1 MAQRN
6 AKSPTEQPLPFVY
19 DERPGKEVLTALGG
33 VPLLLQAFRSLGVGT
48 SVKRNVAIKQR
59 DRGLDEASYVESFVV
74 LNAAGGECL
83 DDFERLREDAGLA
96 ALMGHEL
103 PSPEAARK
111 FLYAFHDETKIVE
124 AQQCLPVGQ
133 VSYIPAE
140 SAALHG
146 LGQVNQD
153 LVQELGRRC
162 PEQKIATIDLDAT
175 VIESWK
181 KQAQATYQGGRG
193 YQPMLALWAEINVV
207 VADEFRDGN
216 VPALYAPLP
225 VAERAFQALPET
237 VNEYYFRGDSACYEK
252 DLVHWLRDEERE
264 NGPRGPIRFGI
275 SVRMNPKLKEKML
288 AIPNSL
294 WKPYAEETDV
304 IKEWTDVNNYW
315 PEADEVHQGGPL
327 RFVGIRIRKRQGELF
342 KDGSAAKHFAVV
354 TNVWEWS
361 GKKLLEWHR
370 EKAGSIEAVHDVL
383 KNDLAAGV
391 MPCGRFGAN
400 AAWLRMAVI
409 THNVLTALKRIAL
422 PEEMLTARPKRM
434 RFLIFH
440 TPGRILQHARR
451 IICRLV
457 TTTEK
462 LKLWAEALALLPLRT

>member
-1 MAQRN
+1 MARRN
-6 AKSPTEQPLPFVY
+6 LKSPTEQPLPFSY
-19 DERPGKEVLTALGG
+19 DSQPSEEVLTALGG
-33 VPLLLQAFRSLGVGT
+33 VPLLLQAFRSLGVGA
-48 SVKRNVAIKQR
+48 SVKRNVTVKQR
-59 DRGLDEASYVESFVV
+59 ERGLDEASYVESFVV

-83 DDFERLREDAGLA
+83 DDFARLREDAGLA
-96 ALMGHEL
+96 ALVGHEM

-111 FLYAFHDETKIVE
+111 FLYAFHDENKIVE
-124 AQQCLPVGQ
+124 AQQSLAVGQ

-140 SAALHG
+140 SMALHG
-146 LGQVNQD
+146 LAQVNQD

-162 PEQKIATIDLDAT
+162 SDQKIATIDLDAT
-175 VIESWK
+175 IIESWK

-193 YQPMLALWAEINVV
+193 YQPLLAVWAEVNVV

-216 VPALYAPLP
+216 VPALHAPRP

-237 VNEYYFRGDSACYEK
+237 VKEYYFRGDSACYEK
-252 DLVHWLRDEERE
+252 DLMGWLRNPARPH
-264 NGPRGPIRFGI
+264 GPQGPIQFGI

-288 AIPNSL
+288 AIPDSL
-294 WKPYAEETDV
+294 WKSYAEGADV
-304 IKEWTDVNNYW
+304 IKEWTDVHNYW
-315 PEADEVHQGGPL
+315 PEADEVHEGDSL

-354 TNVWEWS
+354 TNVWDWP

-422 PEEMLTARPKRM
+422 PEELLTARPKRM

-440 TPGRILQHARR
+440 TPGRILHHARQR
-451 IICRLV
+451 ICRLL
-457 TTTEK
+457 TTAEK
-462 LKLWAEALALLPLRT
+462 LKVWAEALVLLPVST